1 MQIFGVEGERFSGSP
16 AAQKAADVQRRY
28 PNGTLATGAGALG
41 TVIVWFSTNVG
52 HLPMDASAGAA
63 FATVFAGV
71 ASFVGRKGLKGCLR
85 TIWVGAGDDDDEK

>member
-1 MQIFGVEGERFSGSP
+1 MMRIVGDEGERMSGSP
-16 AAQKAADVQRRY
+16 VVQGAANVQRRY

-41 TVIVWFSTNVG
+41 TVIVWLATNLG

-71 ASFVGRKGLKGCLR
+71 ASFVGRKGLKGCFHA
-85 TIWVGAGDDDDEK
+85 IWAGAGDED